1 MLTFYE
7 FWGNLNGWLFRKNDE
22 SHLSLIRN
30 TIDQFR
36 RSSQPFK
43 LIKNDRDCMKGTLIF
58 PKILNFRKI
67 MRSRAQLREIDISS
81 YLRRKKV
88 LPRSHNVVEAFAKLL
103 RKRQA
108 LMPKMVVAGHLAI
121 TFLLSLLF
129 LRARSAFTSPRLPHR
144 IAGDT
149 SKWVVSARPAQTIVV
164 VASLNFRKTP
174 KGLPTFSSRSTYQD
188 TSIDGVN
195 VTRVLAGLGTGRI
208 HRCAVCNRGSCN
220 AITCWIPDHRRIVTA
235 PRLGGSDTRSFSPS
249 VFLSLSVPFF
259 LSILLYFLLLSLSLS
274 YSVSDFVRSES
285 TPYPLEMYSERCDLV
300 CKRSVR
306 NGSGITLW

>member
-1 MLTFYE
+1 ML
-7 FWGNLNGWLFRKNDE
+7 
-22 SHLSLIRN
+22 S
-30 TIDQFR
+30 
-36 RSSQPFK
+36 
-43 LIKNDRDCMKGTLIF
+43 
-58 PKILNFRKI
+58 
-67 MRSRAQLREIDISS
+67 
-81 YLRRKKV
+81 
-88 LPRSHNVVEAFAKLL
+88 RSHNVVEAFAKLL

-121 TFLLSLLF
+121 TFHLSLLF

-249 VFLSLSVPFF
+249 VFLSLF
-259 LSILLYFLLLSLSLS
+259 LSPSFSLFYSTFYFYLSLFLLFSLCLSHILSRTLS
-274 YSVSDFVRSES
+274 DRSRPR
-285 TPYPLEMYSERCDLV
+285 TR
-300 CKRSVR
+300 
-306 NGSGITLW
+306 

>member
-1 MLTFYE
+1 ML
-7 FWGNLNGWLFRKNDE
+7 
-22 SHLSLIRN
+22 S
-30 TIDQFR
+30 
-36 RSSQPFK
+36 
-43 LIKNDRDCMKGTLIF
+43 
-58 PKILNFRKI
+58 
-67 MRSRAQLREIDISS
+67 
-81 YLRRKKV
+81 
-88 LPRSHNVVEAFAKLL
+88 RSHNVVEALAKLL

-188 TSIDGVN
+188 TSIDGV
-195 VTRVLAGLGTGRI
+195 TRVLAGLGTGRI

-249 VFLSLSVPFF
+249 VFLSLTVPFF
-259 LSILLYFLLLSLSLS
+259 LSILLYFLLLSLSLFLFLS
-274 YSVSDFVRSES
+274 LCLSHIVFRTLSDRSRPR
-285 TPYPLEMYSERCDLV
+285 TR
-300 CKRSVR
+300 
-306 NGSGITLW
+306 

>member
-1 MLTFYE
+1 ML
-7 FWGNLNGWLFRKNDE
+7 
-22 SHLSLIRN
+22 S
-30 TIDQFR
+30 
-36 RSSQPFK
+36 
-43 LIKNDRDCMKGTLIF
+43 
-58 PKILNFRKI
+58 
-67 MRSRAQLREIDISS
+67 
-81 YLRRKKV
+81 
-88 LPRSHNVVEAFAKLL
+88 RSHNVVEAFAKLL

-149 SKWVVSARPAQTIVV
+149 SKWVVSAQTIVV

-174 KGLPTFSSRSTYQD
+174 KGLPTFSLRSTYQD
-188 TSIDGVN
+188 TSIDG

-259 LSILLYFLLLSLSLS
+259 LSILLYFLLLSLSLCFS
-274 YSVSDFVRSES
+274 FSPSVSLIFCFGLCPIGVDPV
-285 TPYPLEMYSERCDLV
+285 P
-300 CKRSVR
+300 VR
-306 NGSGITLW
+306 NVQREMRFGLQTFRAKWKRNNIMVIGALSQRGKLAASVS

>member
-1 MLTFYE
+1 ML
-7 FWGNLNGWLFRKNDE
+7 
-22 SHLSLIRN
+22 S
-30 TIDQFR
+30 
-36 RSSQPFK
+36 
-43 LIKNDRDCMKGTLIF
+43 
-58 PKILNFRKI
+58 
-67 MRSRAQLREIDISS
+67 
-81 YLRRKKV
+81 
-88 LPRSHNVVEAFAKLL
+88 RSHNVVEAFAKLL

-174 KGLPTFSSRSTYQD
+174 KGLPTFSLRSTYQD
-188 TSIDGVN
+188 TSIDG

-235 PRLGGSDTRSFSPS
+235 PRRFGYPIVFSQCLPLSFCPLLSLYS
-249 VFLSLSVPFF
+249 TLLSTFISLSVSLF
-259 LSILLYFLLLSLSLS
+259 LPLSLS

-300 CKRSVR
+300 CKRSAR

>member
-1 MLTFYE
+1 ML
-7 FWGNLNGWLFRKNDE
+7 
-22 SHLSLIRN
+22 S
-30 TIDQFR
+30 
-36 RSSQPFK
+36 
-43 LIKNDRDCMKGTLIF
+43 
-58 PKILNFRKI
+58 
-67 MRSRAQLREIDISS
+67 
-81 YLRRKKV
+81 
-88 LPRSHNVVEAFAKLL
+88 RSHNVVEAFAKLL

-259 LSILLYFLLLSLSLS
+259 LSILLYFLL
-274 YSVSDFVRSES
+274 
-285 TPYPLEMYSERCDLV
+285 
-300 CKRSVR
+300 
-306 NGSGITLW
+306 